1 MNLPEFDTLH
11 DIQRQQRSLKDITG
25 LPRLAVD
32 AQITGKFCDVAIL
45 NYSNVNK
52 LKSNCSAKKRI
63 KVNYG
68 DERNE
73 RRSIF

>member
-1 MNLPEFDTLH
+1 MFSNFPGLW
-11 DIQRQQRSLKDITG
+11 ITMY
-25 LPRLAVD
+25 
-32 AQITGKFCDVAIL
+32 IIKAIL

-68 DERNE
+68 DEKNE